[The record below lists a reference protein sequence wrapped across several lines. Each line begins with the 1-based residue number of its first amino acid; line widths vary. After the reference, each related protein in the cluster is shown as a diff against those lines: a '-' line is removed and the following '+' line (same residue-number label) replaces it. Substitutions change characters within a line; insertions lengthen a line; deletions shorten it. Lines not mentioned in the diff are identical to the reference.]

1 MMMAEKFT
9 LPELTALRSEL
20 LQSGLC
26 SQDAAEVLQL
36 FVAGRGYGI
45 SPEAALDVT
54 IRLGAGMPIETIQQ
68 ELDRVALVN

>member
-1 MMMAEKFT
+1 MMPEKFT

-20 LQSGLC
+20 LQSGLA
-26 SQDAAEVLQL
+26 STDAAEVLQL

-45 SPEAALDVT
+45 SAEAAVNVMGQ
-54 IRLGAGMPIETIQQ
+54 LGAGLPLETIQK

>member
-1 MMMAEKFT
+1 MMAEKFT

-20 LQSGLC
+20 LQSGLA
-26 SQDAAEVLQL
+26 STDAAEVLQL

-45 SPEAALDVT
+45 STEAAVNVMSQ
-54 IRLGAGMPIETIQQ
+54 LGAGLPLETVQQ

>member
-1 MMMAEKFT
+1 MMAEKFT

-26 SQDAAEVLQL
+26 STDAAEVLQL
-36 FVAGRGYGI
+36 FLAGRGYGI
-45 SPEAALDVT
+45 STEAAANVMSQ
-54 IRLGAGMPIETIQQ
+54 LGAGLPLEAVQK

>member
-1 MMMAEKFT
+1 MMAEKFT

-20 LQSGLC
+20 LQSGLA
-26 SQDAAEVLQL
+26 STDAAEVLQL

-45 SPEAALDVT
+45 STEAAVNVMSQ
-54 IRLGAGMPIETIQQ
+54 LGAGLPLETIQR

>member
-1 MMMAEKFT
+1 MMAEKFT

-20 LQSGLC
+20 LQSGLA
-26 SQDAAEVLQL
+26 STDAAEVLQL

-45 SPEAALDVT
+45 STEAAVNVMSQ
-54 IRLGAGMPIETIQQ
+54 LGAGLPLEAVQQ

>member
-1 MMMAEKFT
+1 MMAEKFT

-20 LQSGLC
+20 LQSGLAAT
-26 SQDAAEVLQL
+26 DAAEVLQL

-45 SPEAALDVT
+45 STEAAVNVMGQ
-54 IRLGAGMPIETIQQ
+54 LGAGLPLEAIQK

>member
-1 MMMAEKFT
+1 MAEKFT

-20 LQSGLC
+20 LQSGLA
-26 SQDAAEVLQL
+26 STDAAEVLQL

-45 SPEAALDVT
+45 STEAAVNVMSQ
-54 IRLGAGMPIETIQQ
+54 LGAGLPLEAVQQ

>member
-1 MMMAEKFT
+1 MMAEKFS

-20 LQSGLC
+20 LQSGLA
-26 SQDAAEVLQL
+26 STDAAEVLQL

-45 SPEAALDVT
+45 STEAAVNVMSQ
-54 IRLGAGMPIETIQQ
+54 LGAGLPLEAVQQ